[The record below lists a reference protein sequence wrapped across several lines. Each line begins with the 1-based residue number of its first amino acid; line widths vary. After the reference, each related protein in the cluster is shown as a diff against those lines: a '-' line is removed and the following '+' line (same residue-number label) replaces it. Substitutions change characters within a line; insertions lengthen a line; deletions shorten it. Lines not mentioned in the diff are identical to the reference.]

1 MKNEFVIA
9 DSGTVKDFL
18 VKKLHL
24 SSKLITHLKSLDDGI
39 LLNGVRVTVR
49 AVMQKGDVLT
59 LKLRDEAESDS
70 LLPVDLHFDILYED
84 EDILA
89 VSKPAGMPTHPS
101 LNHYDDTLANAVAF
115 YYKKKGEPFVF
126 RAANRLDG
134 DTSGVLLI
142 AKNRCAAANL
152 SLALKNGEVKKTYL
166 ALLSAIPEKKSD
178 RITSYIRR
186 KEGSVLLREATET
199 KEGADLAVTDYTV
212 IGTGEGVALVRVSLL
227 TGRTHQIRVHMQS
240 IGCSL
245 LGDYLY
251 GDESTFPRQAL
262 HAFSLSFPHPMK
274 KERITVTAPLPE
286 DMSEYIKSNIN
297 VNLDLLYSK

>member
-1 MKNEFVIA
+1 MKNEFIIER
-9 DSGTVKDFL
+9 GCTVKEFL
-18 VKKLHL
+18 SAELHL
-24 SSKLITHLKSLDDGI
+24 SAKLTTHLKRLEDGI

-59 LKLRDEAESDS
+59 LKLRDEAESEN
-70 LLPVDLHFDILYED
+70 LLPVELDFDILYED
-84 EDILA
+84 EDVLL

-115 YYKKKGEPFVF
+115 YYRKKGKPFIF

-152 SLALKNGEVKKTYL
+152 SHSLKNGEVEKTYL
-166 ALLSAIPEKKSD
+166 ALLSSLPEKKSG

-186 KEGSVLLREATET
+186 KEGSVLLREVTEA
-199 KEGADLAVTDYTV
+199 KEGADLAVTDYEV
-212 IGTGEGVALVRVSLL
+212 IGTGEGVCLAKVTPL

-240 IGCSL
+240 IGAAL
-245 LGDYLY
+245 LGDHLY
-251 GDESTFPRQAL
+251 GDETTFPRQAL
-262 HAFSLSFPHPMK
+262 HAYCLSFPHPMT
-274 KERITVTAPLPE
+274 KERITVTAPLPD
-286 DMSEYIKSNIN
+286 DMSDYIKSNIN
-297 VNLDLLYSK
+297 VNSGLLNIT